1 MVILTVVLAGLIA
14 FFGKPWWWCV
24 ILAIAMIALNILR
37 VIGWWDRIDMPDQ
50 GQHIAIMVFQ
60 HAIGAIVGFA
70 IGLLIR
76 RYRGRLKS

>member
-1 MVILTVVLAGLIA
+1 MVILTVVLAALIA

-76 RYRGRLKS
+76 RYRGRER